1 MKTEKMINALFAM
14 YDARES
20 LRMIKPLC
28 ASSTHP
34 SVQIC
39 EHELET
45 AKQEFDTA
53 FMEAVD
59 SHIKETSKQ

>member
-45 AKQEFDTA
+45 AKQEFDKA
-53 FMEAVD
+53 FMEAVEE
-59 SHIKETSKQ
+59 SVEKLKTT

>member
-1 MKTEKMINALFAM
+1 MKTERMIAALFAM

-45 AKQEFDTA
+45 AKQEFDKA

-59 SHIKETSKQ
+59 SHIKETSK